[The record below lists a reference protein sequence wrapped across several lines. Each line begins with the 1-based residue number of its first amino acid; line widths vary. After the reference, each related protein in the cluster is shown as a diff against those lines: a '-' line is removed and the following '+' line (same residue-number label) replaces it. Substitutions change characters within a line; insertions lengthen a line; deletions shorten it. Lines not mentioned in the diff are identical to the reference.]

1 LFACLV
7 SASNMLSAQ
16 NHKTPFNCPPNW
28 AKSAI
33 WYEIFVERFY
43 NGDASDDPKPININI
58 PPIGQLA
65 PKKWAITPWT
75 SDWYATEPWFDT
87 EKSFNENV
95 LFRRYGGDLQGVLD
109 KLDYLQNL
117 GINALFLNPINDAP
131 SLHKYDAR
139 NYHHVD
145 VNFGPDPVGDNKII
159 ARENPDDPAT
169 WQWTSADKLFLKLID
184 EVHKR
189 HMKIIVDYSWN
200 HTGTTFWAFRDI
212 LKNQEKSAY
221 KDWYAIKS
229 FDDPATA
236 GYDFAYDGW
245 VGISS
250 LPEIKKVNVSTNR
263 VTGHP
268 YEGDIN
274 PGAKKHI
281 FDVTSRW
288 MAPNGDASKGIDGF
302 RLDVADQIGLQ
313 FWRDF
318 RKHVRTINPDAYL
331 VGEVWWEEFPDK
343 LMDPTP
349 YTSGDIFDAVM
360 FYHVYRA
367 ARYFFAKTDFGIDA
381 AQFKATLEFE
391 WSRLRHVTRYA
402 MMNVSSSADAP
413 RLLTDFY
420 NPNKYKLNVNPAEDP
435 NYKTGK
441 PDKETYKRL
450 QLYLVHL
457 FTNIGAPQ
465 IYNGEEMGMWGAFDP
480 DCRKPLWWQEYQFDP
495 ESRNNYQPGEK
506 TYDEVEFNDEQF
518 NYYKK
523 LIQIRNQ
530 NPVLSD
536 GNIRFIKAEGKTLV
550 YKRYDHKNEII
561 VLFNLEDGDKQ
572 FHLPK
577 DHNYLDLLTNTAGK
591 QRITLHRLSA
601 AVLKRVD

>member
-1 LFACLV
+1 
-7 SASNMLSAQ
+7 MLSAQ
-16 NHKTPFNCPPNW
+16 NHKTAFNHPPAW

-159 ARENPDDPAT
+159 AGENPDDPGT

-236 GYDFAYDGW
+236 GYEFAYDGW
-245 VGISS
+245 IGISS
-250 LPEIKKVNVSTNR
+250 LPEIKKVNVTTDR

-318 RKHVRTINPDAYL
+318 RKHVRSIKSDAYL

-343 LMDPTP
+343 LMDPAP
-349 YTSGDIFDAVM
+349 YTNGDIFDAAM
-360 FYHVYRA
+360 FYHLYRS

-381 AQFKATLEFE
+381 AQFKASLEFE
-391 WSRLRHVTRYA
+391 WSRLRHSTRYA

-480 DCRKPLWWQEYQFDP
+480 DCRKPLWWQEYEFEP

-506 TYDEVEFNDEQF
+506 TYDEVKYNDEQF

-523 LIQIRNQ
+523 LIKIRNE
-530 NPVLSD
+530 NSVLSD
-536 GNIRFIKAEGKTLV
+536 GNIRFITAEGKTLA

-591 QRITLHRLSA
+591 QRITLHPLSA